1 MIYPKDLHKGSVIGI
16 FAPSAGIDDAHMPDY
31 LRALEVL
38 KAQGWKT
45 EETASVRSGEMPSA
59 SPQVRALELSQLAGR
74 EDIDLLLCA
83 AGGDFLVEMLPY
95 VDWAALK
102 AHPKWMQ
109 GYSDPTGLLFSITT
123 LLDIATIYG
132 PNAGGYGA
140 EPQHSSQQISLQLL
154 EGNLIPQHSFSRY
167 QPPLEGRADG
177 SYLLSRPVCWE
188 TPNGAFQAEG
198 RLLGGC
204 LDCLENLRGTP
215 FEDAAGFA
223 KRYADDGILW
233 YFDIFAMTADQV
245 FYSLWSMKQ
254 AGWFENA
261 RAFLFGRVMFPQ
273 GDYEKAIG
281 RALGQCKIAL
291 NCDIGH
297 VKPAFTLINGA
308 MGRVQVKNGAGTLEM
323 EKNL

>member
-1 MIYPKDLHKGSVIGI
+1 MIYPKDLHKGSIIGI
-16 FAPSAGIDDAHMPDY
+16 FAPSAGIDDAHMSDY

-140 EPQHSSQQISLQLL
+140 ETQHSSQQISLQLL

-188 TPNGAFQAEG
+188 TPNGVFQAEG